1 MLRGR
6 LHSSKRCFYGTK
18 WCQWT
23 KGKGPLLDMW
33 RYVWRKSPIILRLSF
48 WMILDSKTCLCQMSD
63 HEKSLIIHEQCLWNR
78 PFCQVITN
86 LTVFCFSI
94 AVSFYVVIFRSIQSS
109 NNHWVVRLMHM
120 LKWPELFHIFL
131 SLDQRLI
138 NALSFPDQCLIIAW
152 SMLFQCLINAFSML
166 NHRLIIRLLLSLS
179 CSVSLWF
186 ESAQRSLERNIV
198 SCELGSPWQW

>member
-33 RYVWRKSPIILRLSF
+33 RYVWKKSPIILRLSF

-86 LTVFCFSI
+86 WQCSAFL
-94 AVSFYVVIFRSIQSS
+94 
-109 NNHWVVRLMHM
+109 L
-120 LKWPELFHIFL
+120 LFL
-131 SLDQRLI
+131 SIWSFSDQFSHQIITGSSDYCTCSNVQSFSHLLI
-138 NALSFPDQCLIIAW
+138 TSSTPDQCLIISWSMFDHRSINAW
-152 SMLFQCLINAFSML
+152 SMLFQCLIIAWSSDCCCHCRAQSRCGSSPPNGL
-166 NHRLIIRLLLSLS
+166 WKEILSA
-179 CSVSLWF
+179 VS
-186 ESAQRSLERNIV
+186 
-198 SCELGSPWQW
+198 

>member
-1 MLRGR
+1 
-6 LHSSKRCFYGTK
+6 
-18 WCQWT
+18 
-23 KGKGPLLDMW
+23 MW

-86 LTVFCFSI
+86 WQCSAFLLLFLSMWSFSDQFSHQIITALGHKIIAHAQMSI
-94 AVSFYVVIFRSIQSS
+94 AFS
-109 NNHWVVRLMHM
+109 HL
-120 LKWPELFHIFL
+120 
-131 SLDQRLI
+131 LI
-138 NALSFPDQCLIIAW
+138 TWSTPDQCLIISW
-152 SMLFQCLINAFSML
+152 SMFDQRLIMINALSML

-179 CSVSLWF
+179 CSVSLWL

-198 SCELGSPWQW
+198 SCEFRITMAMIQMVTMTMMRTRMKEDGDDNN